1 MLDNSVIKFL
11 SDTFV
16 CHQFVWAKSD
26 STLFSLLSFR
36 FHKNQW
42 WKNLKVH
49 LHRFSCFLCAYVSVC
64 GFFSCPPVVFCVVG
78 YFYLLSYWLGCGEIG
93 ELLINR
99 LVFLFPRCQ
108 GWL

>member
-36 FHKNQW
+36 
-42 WKNLKVH
+42 L
-49 LHRFSCFLCAYVSVC
+49 
-64 GFFSCPPVVFCVVG
+64 
-78 YFYLLSYWLGCGEIG
+78 
-93 ELLINR
+93 
-99 LVFLFPRCQ
+99 
-108 GWL
+108 